1 MPGWTKGSTRSPLH
15 ASSTRRAFPNQ
26 LALRFFGGFIPWVID
41 DIRLSRATDGNRL
54 SGYREN
60 AEADAQATPTFR
72 YWPGTA
78 TFITYNKTALWLHTL
93 ERHLGWPVLQR
104 VMSTYFARW
113 KFRHPQPDDFF
124 AVVNEITG
132 RDMKWFFDEAY
143 RSSNVFDYGVQSF
156 TSRSVRLKPDTAGEQ
171 EPKPDTTTERTG
183 GEASGYRTTVVVRRF
198 GEAVFPVDVV
208 TKFRDGQRIT
218 ERWDGRDRR
227 VIYTYDRPSEGLSV
241 EVDPERVLL
250 LDVNYTNNSATLA
263 PRAADASL
271 KWSLKWLVWLQD
283 LMLTYAFFV

>member
-1 MPGWTKGSTRSPLH
+1 M
-15 ASSTRRAFPNQ
+15 
-26 LALRFFGGFIPWVID
+26 
-41 DIRLSRATDGNRL
+41 
-54 SGYREN
+54 
-60 AEADAQATPTFR
+60 
-72 YWPGTA
+72 
-78 TFITYNKTALWLHTL
+78 
-93 ERHLGWPVLQR
+93 
-104 VMSTYFARW
+104 
-113 KFRHPQPDDFF
+113 
-124 AVVNEITG
+124 
-132 RDMKWFFDEAY
+132 
-143 RSSNVFDYGVQSF
+143 
-156 TSRSVRLKPDTAGEQ
+156 
-171 EPKPDTTTERTG
+171 
-183 GEASGYRTTVVVRRF
+183 
-198 GEAVFPVDVV
+198 FPVDVV